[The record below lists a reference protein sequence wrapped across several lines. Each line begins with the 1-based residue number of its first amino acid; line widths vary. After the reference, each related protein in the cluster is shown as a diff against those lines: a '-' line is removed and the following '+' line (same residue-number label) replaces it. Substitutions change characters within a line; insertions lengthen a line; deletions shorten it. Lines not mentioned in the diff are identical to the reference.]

1 MCILWCCIIL
11 GAMVV
16 NLQQLIDPLIVAASN
31 RPIGCGYQS
40 IATDFIMHF
49 WECKIYK
56 QKWKTAAMLVYLEI
70 IASMHGDLCEYKC
83 ATVFKHHYNVS

>member
-1 MCILWCCIIL
+1 
-11 GAMVV
+11 MVV

-49 WECKIYK
+49 WECKNLQTK
-56 QKWKTAAMLVYLEI
+56 MENSCH
-70 IASMHGDLCEYKC
+70 ASVLGDNSFHAWRSL
-83 ATVFKHHYNVS
+83 